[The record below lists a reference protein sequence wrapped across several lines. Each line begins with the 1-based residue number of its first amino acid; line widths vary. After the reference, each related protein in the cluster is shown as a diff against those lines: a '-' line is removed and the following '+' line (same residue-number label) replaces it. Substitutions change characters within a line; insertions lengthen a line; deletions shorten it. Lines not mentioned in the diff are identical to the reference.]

1 MQDEEVRV
9 DKSTLRQYMAIV
21 RETEQLETERQQ
33 IMERLQGAVQYSGM
47 PGAKGGISDPVGNAA
62 AKLAEVKTML
72 DEKLDQLA
80 DMRLAIESAIDGL
93 APEERRLMRC
103 RYIEGKTWEQVAVE
117 LNYCIQHVWRLHG
130 EILSRMRE
138 DERK

>member
-1 MQDEEVRV
+1 M
-9 DKSTLRQYMAIV
+9 DKQTLRQYMAIV

-47 PGAKGGISDPVGNAA
+47 PSAKGGVSDPVGNAA

-103 RYIEGKTWEQVAVE
+103 RYIEGKTWEQVAVD
-117 LNYCIQHVWRLHG
+117 LNYSYRRVTQIHG
-130 EILSRMRE
+130 HILRMIVNR
-138 DERK
+138 